1 MNATIKIVLK
11 TDYVKN
17 DGTVNV
23 RLRLTINQKVKY
35 YPLHV
40 FVKPQHFKSGRINNS
55 DPDSWNKNILID
67 KYYLKAKTII
77 HNYRVSDTP
86 ITFDNFNRDFDNK
99 LYGSQS
105 FYDFLEQKLL
115 MLQGKLNSGT
125 LKGYNDQLNKLR
137 DFRSELL
144 FKDIDKGFVDKYEL
158 FLIKERRNNS
168 NTVNKSMKFLKSM
181 LNRAVD
187 DGIVKENVFD
197 KISIGRTI
205 GNREFLTL
213 DELNKLNT
221 TYFNNSMK
229 PNKANVLRYFLFCCY
244 TGLRY
249 SDVANMR
256 YSNIIDGSYI
266 SIEMIKTKEHV
277 NIPLSEKAKEL
288 LPEPGFKAQHVFKVL
303 KDQPT
308 NRYLKDIMKEANINK
323 SISFHCS
330 RHTFAT
336 VSKSL
341 GIDYDVISK
350 ILGHTDIK
358 TTQIYTKYELEHLK
372 TEMKKWAQ

>member
-11 TDYVKN
+11 TDFIRK
-17 DGTVNV
+17 DGTSNI

-35 YPLHV
+35 YPLHI
-40 FVKPQHFKSGRINNS
+40 FVNPKNFKSGKITGDES
-55 DPDSWNKNILID
+55 DSWNKNLLIK
-67 KYYLKAKTII
+67 KYFIKATTII
-77 HNYRVSDTP
+77 YTYQLNDTP
-86 ITFDNFNRDFDNK
+86 ITFENFERDFDNK
-99 LYGSQS
+99 FYGSKS
-105 FYDFLEQKLL
+105 FYHFLEQKLIL
-115 MLQGKLNSGT
+115 LQGKLTPGT
-125 LKGYNDQLNKLR
+125 LKGYNDQVNKLK
-137 DFRSELL
+137 DFRAELL
-144 FKDIDKGFVDKYEL
+144 FKNIDKSFIDRYEL
-158 FLIKERRNNS
+158 FLIKERNNNS

-187 DGIVKENVFD
+187 DGLIKENVFD

-213 DELNKLNT
+213 DELNRLNAI
-221 TYFNNSMK
+221 YFSNMLK

-249 SDVANMR
+249 SDVANLHHT
-256 YSNIIDGSYI
+256 NILDGNYLSV
-266 SIEMIKTKEHV
+266 EMIKTKEHV
-277 NIPLSEKAKEL
+277 KIPLSEKAKEL
-288 LPEPGFKAQHVFKVL
+288 LPLLNFKAHPVFKVL

-308 NRYLKDIMKEANINK
+308 NRYLKEIMKDAEINK
-323 SISFHCS
+323 RISFHCS

-358 TTQIYTKYELEHLK
+358 TTQIYTKYELEHLT
-372 TEMKKWAQ
+372 TEM